1 MAQRPAPTKLFGKGL
16 QPFGIRLD
24 FDRGAFQEA
33 IENHGVNALW
43 ERAAAC
49 PCKNNDQT
57 GQPKHDCPVCLGAGW
72 EYHGAQV
79 VRILIGALD
88 LDRDTQMAYGM
99 ASRGTAMITVP
110 SVELPD
116 FRDRFTNLDTILR
129 YTERRERR
137 RPPGE
142 LEPLRYYIGHRDDL
156 DLYPVKELLGYMPPP
171 DDTSYVAQALR
182 AQAVQAASESG
193 AAERQRLD
201 VFRLRVM
208 DAATNT
214 PGRVLEQGTDFEVR
228 DGKIDF
234 ALIDTRDPDAV
245 PVGATFGIS
254 YLYHPRYLVTRFD
267 HAARDQHGNAD
278 TCGGDETFYRLPV
291 QVHAMLDYMM
301 EGGA

>member
-1 MAQRPAPTKLFGKGL
+1 MPQKPAPTEFFKRLP
-16 QPFGIRLD
+16 QFGIRLD
-24 FDRGAFQEA
+24 FDLEAFEAA

-57 GQPKHDCPVCLGAGW
+57 GQPKHDCPVCNGAGW

-79 VRILIGALD
+79 IRILIGALD

-99 ASRGTAMITVP
+99 TSRGMAMITVP

-129 YTERRERR
+129 YTERRERKHAA
-137 RPPGE
+137 GT
-142 LEPLRYYIGHRDDL
+142 LEPLRYYIGRRDDL
-156 DLYPVKELLGYMPPP
+156 DLYPVKQPLGYIPPP
-171 DDTSYVAQALR
+171 DESGYVAQAAR
-182 AQAVQAASESG
+182 AMAVEAASRTGEP
-193 AAERQRLD
+193 APRRLD
-201 VFRLRVM
+201 VFRLRLM
-208 DAATNT
+208 DRATNT
-214 PGRVLEQGTDFEVR
+214 PGRVLEQGVDFEAR

-234 ALIDTRDPDAV
+234 RLIDTREPGAV
-245 PVGATFGIS
+245 PVGATFGVS

-267 HAARDQHGNAD
+267 HAARDQYGNPDA
-278 TCGGDETFYRLPV
+278 CNGPETFQRMPV
-291 QVHAMLDYMM
+291 QVHALLDYML